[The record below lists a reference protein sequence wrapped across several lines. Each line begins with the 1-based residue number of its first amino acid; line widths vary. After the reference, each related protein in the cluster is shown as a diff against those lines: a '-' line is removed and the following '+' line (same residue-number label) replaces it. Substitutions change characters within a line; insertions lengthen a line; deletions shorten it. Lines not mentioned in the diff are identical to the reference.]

1 MTPLNTR
8 ADATIP
14 IRRFRFAFL
23 PHPNATNIP
32 ENGNT
37 RAYQRLGTR
46 EVPAVVT
53 GRAVVVIV
61 SVEVRGLLLL
71 DELKASGLVENAQAV
86 PDGNPAEQDKDT
98 LFGKFGI
105 GVAVIWYVAEVP
117 AGAGTVNVFGLA
129 EMEKSVTVTGPA

>member
-1 MTPLNTR
+1 M
-8 ADATIP
+8 
-14 IRRFRFAFL
+14 
-23 PHPNATNIP
+23 
-32 ENGNT
+32 
-37 RAYQRLGTR
+37 
-46 EVPAVVT
+46 
-53 GRAVVVIV
+53 VVIV

-71 DELKASGLVENAQAV
+71 DELKASGLVENAQAA